1 MSSAL
6 RQRVRRL
13 EEKKG
18 LGNDTLMV
26 LVEPGETPDEAI
38 ERTCVAW
45 GRPVETF
52 SLAMVLNFHGEARAA
67 QSPTEPSKR

>member
-18 LGNDTLMV
+18 LGNDMLMV

-38 ERTCVAW
+38 ERACAAW
-45 GRPVETF
+45 GKPREAF
-52 SLAMVLNFHGEARAA
+52 SLVMVMNIHGMAA
-67 QSPTEPSKR
+67 PRV